1 MPSPDLTTSR
11 DRALAAFALP
21 AASLGRSYAP
31 GKWTIR
37 ELLIHIADVESVFL
51 ERVRR
56 VLAQDKALLL
66 AIEPDRWHARLA
78 TPARNLDHCAQLF
91 TACRTTLIGL
101 AEGLSEA
108 DLART
113 GVHSEKGLLSLTQIL
128 GAAVW
133 HADHHL
139 GQIEAAR
146 DGRGWTP

>member
-1 MPSPDLTTSR
+1 MTPIDLTTSR

-21 AASLGRSYAP
+21 ADRYDRSYAA

-51 ERVRR
+51 DRVRR

-78 TPARNLDHCAQLF
+78 TPKRDLAHCAALF
-91 TACRTTLIGL
+91 AACRATMIEL
-101 AEGLSEA
+101 ASDLSEA

-113 GVHSEKGLLSLTQIL
+113 GVHSEKGLLSLSQIL
-128 GAAVW
+128 SAAAW
-133 HADHHL
+133 HAGRHL
-139 GQIEAAR
+139 DQVEAAR
-146 DGRGWTP
+146 DGHGWTP